1 MNSRFLSL
9 GGGAATAALAL
20 TVSLLAAA
28 PAHAVAPVNPVCPPT
43 TATKGIPI
51 PPTFALDNYK
61 PDVHVAITEGALPP
75 GLVLTG
81 DETTLVPFSY
91 SGTPTASGI
100 TNFTVTATIEGR
112 PTQLACTMAV
122 FGSPAVSRIG
132 GADRYA
138 QADAVSRSANRRS
151 SDVVYV
157 ASGEKFS
164 DALSAGSVAGLRNAP
179 LLLTP
184 FAAMTEGTKAEITR
198 LAPRHI
204 IVVGGP
210 ASVSDDVYN
219 GLIADFPDATVKRIG
234 GADRYEVSRSLLTDG
249 DFGVAQSEWLYIANG
264 GNFPDA
270 LSASPT
276 AVVSGGAVLLVD
288 GQKPALN
295 INEQRILSGLGV
307 KHVRIAGGPN
317 SVSAALEADIGRFA
331 AVTRNGGADRFDV
344 AVSINNEVFGTA
356 GTLYIASGVTFPDA
370 LSAAP
375 IAGSQMAPI
384 YLARTDCVPDAVL
397 QEINRTQPF
406 KVVILGGTNTLTAD
420 VEHLKSC

>member
-51 PPTFALDNYK
+51 PMTFALDNYK
-61 PDVHVAITEGALPP
+61 PDVHVAITDGALPP

-112 PTQLACTMAV
+112 PTQLACSMAV
-122 FGSPAVSRIG
+122 FPTPAVSRIG

-138 QADAVSRSANRRS
+138 QADAVAHASFET
-151 SDVVYV
+151 SDIVYV
-157 ASGEKFS
+157 ASGEKFA
-164 DALSAGSVAGLRNAP
+164 DALSAGSVAGLRHSA

-184 FAAMTEGTKAEITR
+184 GDAMTAGTKAEITR
-198 LAPRHI
+198 LHPSKI
-204 IVVGGP
+204 VVVGGP
-210 ASVSDDVYN
+210 ASISESVLD
-219 GLIADFPDATVKRIG
+219 GLTSGYPGATVYRVG
-234 GADRYEVSRSLLTDG
+234 GADRFDVSRSLLLHPS
-249 DFGVAQSEWLYIANG
+249 FGVAQSSWLYIANG

-270 LSASPT
+270 LSASPA
-276 AVVSGGAVLLVD
+276 AVAAQGAVLLVD
-288 GQKPALN
+288 GSKAALS
-295 INEQRILSGLGV
+295 EYEKTMLDSLGV
-307 KHVRIAGGPN
+307 QHVRIAGGPA
-317 SVSAALEADIGRFA
+317 SVSAALEADISRFHP
-331 AVTRNGGADRFDV
+331 VTRNGGADRFDV
-344 AVSINNEVFGTA
+344 AVSINTEVFGTA
-356 GTLYIASGVTFPDA
+356 DTVYLASGVTFPDA

-375 IAGSQMAPI
+375 VAGFGHNPV
-384 YLARTDCVPDAVL
+384 YLARTNCVPGAVL
-397 QEINRTQPF
+397 QEISRIQPGRI
-406 KVVILGGTNTLTAD
+406 VILGGTNTLTAD